1 MILTLFGYPKTGK
14 TLLFNLLAGQH
25 ETISKFS
32 ATSSDFHKAMVD
44 VPDDRL
50 KRLADMFDTPPV
62 YAKIEFLDTGAI
74 AFRDAKSSTFL
85 DLLRRADGLIHVVR
99 GFDDKEILHAH
110 ETIDPERD
118 IREMEE
124 ELRTVDY
131 FSIEKRLERLAG
143 DIKKIKS
150 KELVEEH
157 DLLLIL
163 KSKLEENI
171 PLRRVE
177 MTQSQLTRLRSYS
190 FLSLKPIMHIINA
203 DETSYHQYKG
213 MVKPLEDKSTIQI
226 CCGQIE
232 TELLELPDDERAI
245 FQEEY
250 GLSDYQYI
258 REHFIR
264 SSYHLL
270 SLQSF
275 FTVGHDETKA
285 WTVDAGASA
294 LEAAGKIHSD
304 IQQGF
309 IRAEVIGWQ
318 AFLDAGGFTQAKDTG
333 ALRLEGKDYRIQD
346 GEIVHFRFNK

>member
-25 ETISKFS
+25 ETTSKFS
-32 ATSSDFHKAMVD
+32 ASTADFHKAMVD

-50 KRLADMFDTPPV
+50 KRLAEMFDTPPV
-62 YAKIEFLDTGAI
+62 YAKVEFLDTGAI

-85 DLLRRADGLIHVVR
+85 DLLRRGDGLIHVVR
-99 GFDDKEILHAH
+99 GFNDKEILHAH
-110 ETIDPERD
+110 ETIDPLRD

-131 FSIEKRLERLAG
+131 FSIEKRLERLVG

-157 DLLLIL
+157 DLLVIL
-163 KSKLEENI
+163 KAKLEENI
-171 PLRRVE
+171 PLRSIE
-177 MTQSQLTRLRSYS
+177 MTQAQQTRIRGFG
-190 FLSLKPIMHIINA
+190 FLSQKPIMHIINA
-203 DETSYHQYKG
+203 DENSYHVYKE
-213 MVKPLEDKSTIQI
+213 MITDLSDNSLIQI

-232 TELLELPDDERAI
+232 TELLELSSDEREVFAG
-245 FQEEY
+245 EY
-250 GLSDYQYI
+250 GLSEYQYI

-264 SSYHLL
+264 SSYQLL
-270 SLQSF
+270 RQQSF

-285 WTVDAGASA
+285 WTVELGASA
-294 LEAAGKIHSD
+294 WEAAGKIHSD

-318 AFLDAGGFTQAKDTG
+318 EFLDGGGFTQAKDKGT
-333 ALRLEGKDYRIQD
+333 LRLEGKEYRIQD

>member
-25 ETISKFS
+25 ETVSKFS
-32 ATSSDFHKAMVD
+32 ASTNDFHKAMVD

-50 KRLADMFDTPPV
+50 KKLADMFDTPPV

-74 AFRDAKSSTFL
+74 AFRDAKSSVFL
-85 DLLRRADGLIHVVR
+85 DLLRRADGLVHVVR
-99 GFDDKEILHAH
+99 GYEDKELLHAH
-110 ETIDPERD
+110 ETIDPARD
-118 IREMEE
+118 IKEMEE

-131 FSIEKRLERLAG
+131 FSIEKRLERLVG

-150 KELVEEH
+150 KELVEEY

-163 KSKLEENI
+163 KARLEENI
-171 PLRRVE
+171 PLRMVE
-177 MTQSQLTRLRSYS
+177 MTEVQRSRIRGFS
-190 FLSLKPIMHIINA
+190 FLSQKPVMHIINA
-203 DETSYHQYKG
+203 DETTYHTYKSLVTPLKDHA
-213 MVKPLEDKSTIQI
+213 MVQI

-232 TELLELPDDERAI
+232 TELLELPVEDRDL
-245 FQEEY
+245 FQSEY
-250 GLSDYQYI
+250 GLDDYQYI

-264 SSYHLL
+264 SSYQLL

-285 WTVDAGASA
+285 WTVDAGATA

-304 IQQGF
+304 IAQGF
-309 IRAEVIGWQ
+309 IRAEVIGYQ

-333 ALRLEGKDYRIQD
+333 ALRLEGKEYRVVD